1 MEARATSKF
10 VRIGPRKVRRY
21 LPLVRGKQVASAVA
35 VLKGAG
41 SPSTVA
47 LIKCIESAAA
57 NAENNHGM
65 DADELWIKEAFV
77 DMGFSMPR
85 MRARARGRGDRYY
98 RPTSHIT
105 VVVSDDY
112 EDEDEE

>member
-21 LPLVRGKQVASAVA
+21 LPLVRGKQVATAVA

-41 SPSTVA
+41 SPSTGA

-112 EDEDEE
+112 GDDDEE